1 VDENAPEASYQ
12 APPEGN
18 GYEWIW
24 EDWMKNQ
31 GEGEAPQ
38 TTGGYQQ
45 SSVQE
50 PVPTQQPT
58 PDWMDAFDQLFYGPG
73 DQDGNQGGDNGVDQ
87 EEEWDEQQTWIEP
100 EPSHQAWSESQ
111 QLQTWID
118 PQQQT
123 YDDTQQQTYG
133 TIQQQAYDDSQ
144 QTWTDQQIVPTTED
158 IPVVPVI
165 NNTQERTMD
174 LYNTDQCI
182 HTYNVVNTVE
192 EVGI

>member
-1 VDENAPEASYQ
+1 MDENAPEASYQ

-123 YDDTQQQTYG
+123 YDDTQQQTY
-133 TIQQQAYDDSQ
+133 DDSQ

>member
-1 VDENAPEASYQ
+1 MSRSNYRH
-12 APPEGN
+12 GL
-18 GYEWIW
+18 IH
-24 EDWMKNQ
+24 
-31 GEGEAPQ
+31 
-38 TTGGYQQ
+38 
-45 SSVQE
+45 SS
-50 PVPTQQPT
+50 
-58 PDWMDAFDQLFYGPG
+58 
-73 DQDGNQGGDNGVDQ
+73 
-87 EEEWDEQQTWIEP
+87 
-100 EPSHQAWSESQ
+100 
-111 QLQTWID
+111 
-118 PQQQT
+118 QT

-192 EVGI
+192 GSRDLVYPTN

>member
-1 VDENAPEASYQ
+1 MDENAPQESYQ
-12 APPEGN
+12 APPEGD

-24 EDWMKNQ
+24 DDCTKNQ
-31 GEGEAPQ
+31 GGMEVPPTSEL
-38 TTGGYQQ
+38 TTDQQ
-45 SSVQE
+45 PMQA
-50 PVPTQQPT
+50 QQPT

-73 DQDGNQGGDNGVDQ
+73 DHGGENGGDQ
-87 EEEWDEQQTWIEP
+87 EEEWDEQQTYIEP
-100 EPSHQAWSESQ
+100 EPSQQEWSESQ
-111 QLQTWID
+111 QMQTWID

-123 YDDTQQQTYG
+123 YETQQQTYDTQQQTYD
-133 TIQQQAYDDSQ
+133 TQQS
-144 QTWTDQQIVPTTED
+144 WTDQQIVPATET

-165 NNTQERTMD
+165 NNTQEQTMD

>member
-1 VDENAPEASYQ
+1 MPLISC
-12 APPEGN
+12 
-18 GYEWIW
+18 
-24 EDWMKNQ
+24 
-31 GEGEAPQ
+31 
-38 TTGGYQQ
+38 
-45 SSVQE
+45 
-50 PVPTQQPT
+50 
-58 PDWMDAFDQLFYGPG
+58 YGPG